1 MQDLLASEYFG
12 CDFMDDT
19 LRSSWGVNRNVSQ
32 CESPGPVPLATMIRP
47 TMIAATAV
55 AARIVK
61 NQNKRLP
68 SRRKG
73 LALLAGLGRPEA
85 MVDFGLA
92 TVAAARTAPIVLLA
106 RRCGEIQG
114 QID

>member
-1 MQDLLASEYFG
+1 
-12 CDFMDDT
+12 MDDT
-19 LRSSWGVNRNVSQ
+19 LRSSWGVNGDDFQ
-32 CESPGPVPLATMIRP
+32 CERPGLVPLATMIRP

-61 NQNKRLP
+61 NQNKWLP

-73 LALLAGLGRPEA
+73 RVLLAGPGRPEA
-85 MVDFGLA
+85 TVDFGLA
-92 TVAAARTAPIVLLA
+92 TLAAARTAPIVLVA

-114 QID
+114 QIVWNWRLLRTPERP